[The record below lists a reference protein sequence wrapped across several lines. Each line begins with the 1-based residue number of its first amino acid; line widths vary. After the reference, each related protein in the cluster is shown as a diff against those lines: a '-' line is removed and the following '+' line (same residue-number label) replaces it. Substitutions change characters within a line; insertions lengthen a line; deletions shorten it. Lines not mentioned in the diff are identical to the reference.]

1 MVRFQWS
8 NGNFYG
14 FNLQV
19 DFTPDDD
26 DGADVE
32 LPGEDGEED
41 DMQSFDAD
49 DLDPPGDEDRGCHW
63 CDDSAI
69 MGCYESQWRLEY
81 AGIIWAVIQYNNYWY
96 LDYWL
101 NDTHTHIYMH
111 TIYTLG

>member
-1 MVRFQWS
+1 LITRCCCVRPSCVIPQYLKEKGKQAIGENIKNEGFVSFPMVRFQWS

-49 DLDPPGDEDRGCHW
+49 DLDPPGDEDRGCH
-63 CDDSAI
+63 
-69 MGCYESQWRLEY
+69 
-81 AGIIWAVIQYNNYWY
+81 
-96 LDYWL
+96 
-101 NDTHTHIYMH
+101 
-111 TIYTLG
+111 